1 MGAGVDAVEGLL
13 LAEVAGAILTNVAS
27 PLAAEAH
34 GASANRDD
42 ATNVSWDRNAIDFE
56 SLVEGGPKAVL
67 DIGGNVCE
75 DIIDISAML
84 VSESESE
91 PNPGASGYLAG
102 VALLRA

>member
-13 LAEVAGAILTNVAS
+13 LAEVVGAILTNVAS
-27 PLAAEAH
+27 PLAAKAQS
-34 GASANRDD
+34 ASADGDD
-42 ATNVSWDRNAIDFE
+42 AMNMSWKRDAIDFE

-67 DIGGNVCE
+67 NIGGNVCE

-84 VSESESE
+84 VSKSESE